1 MNECRDEQAELIRL
15 RNRIDELLITIV
27 KVTNET
33 PYPEELKGWESQRRH
48 MIALIGTLR
57 ARITELIIE
66 RDLLQ
71 ARIEEL
77 QAAIK

>member
-1 MNECRDEQAELIRL
+1 MNEGRDEQAELVYL
-15 RNRIDELLITIV
+15 RNRIDALLVTLV

-33 PYPEELKGWESQRRH
+33 PYPEELKGWEQQRRQ

-77 QAAIK
+77 EASK

>member
-1 MNECRDEQAELIRL
+1 MNEGRDEQAELVRL
-15 RNRIDELLITIV
+15 RNRIDELLVTIV

-33 PYPEELKGWESQRRH
+33 PYPEELKGWESQRGK

-77 QAAIK
+77 EASK